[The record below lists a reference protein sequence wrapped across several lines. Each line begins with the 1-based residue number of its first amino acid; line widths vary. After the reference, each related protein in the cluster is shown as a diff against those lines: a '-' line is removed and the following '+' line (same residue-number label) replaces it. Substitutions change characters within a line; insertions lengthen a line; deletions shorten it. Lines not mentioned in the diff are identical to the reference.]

1 MKEHDDVEIRFKWL
15 LRTVIYICVNGDF
28 NGLFVYLTD
37 RLYTVRSW
45 KRNRQ
50 SDCIFP

>member
-1 MKEHDDVEIRFKWL
+1 MKEHGVVEIRFKWL
-15 LRTVIYICVNGDF
+15 LHAVIYICVNGDF
-28 NGLFVYLTD
+28 NGLFLCLTG